1 MSINSS
7 VVTEE
12 IISPYF
18 FKKLVSGKSYVLVL
32 HKVEQQVV
40 FLWGKVCLFAV
51 YENISCSEVY
61 LKSFK
66 LYGFAGRLI
75 SGFVALYYRIY
86 ASENLFGRER
96 LYNIVVNAHLKS
108 EQLVI
113 FLRSCREHKYWCVL
127 ELSYLLAG

>member
-32 HKVEQQVV
+32 YKVEQQVV

-51 YENISCSEVY
+51 YENISCGEVY

-66 LYGFAGRLI
+66 LYGSPAGSFPDLLRFIIAFMRARTSLGEN
-75 SGFVALYYRIY
+75 GFTT
-86 ASENLFGRER
+86 
-96 LYNIVVNAHLKS
+96 
-108 EQLVI
+108 
-113 FLRSCREHKYWCVL
+113 
-127 ELSYLLAG
+127 